1 MWLNPEI
8 KVWLYQNK
16 VDMRKAID
24 GLSIVVASH
33 MSKSPNSGELFLFFN
48 NHGDKIK
55 VLYWDKNGFCLWY
68 KRLEKGRFK
77 IPKDKSQISYEQLRW
92 LLDGLDVS
100 TLQGY
105 KKLEYK
111 NFF

>member
-8 KVWLYQNK
+8 NVWLYQSK
-16 VDMRKAID
+16 VDMRKSID
-24 GLSIVVASH
+24 GLSIVVASN

-48 NHGDKIK
+48 NYSDKVKI
-55 VLYWDKNGFCLWY
+55 LYWEKNGFCLWY
-68 KRLEKGRFK
+68 KRLEKGIFR

-100 TLQGY
+100 NLEGY